1 MTQESSYWVELQK
14 KGSWLF
20 KVPEITK
27 AGIKCNNFP
36 QEIVD
41 LPEQGILTIVS
52 GYTIRTNNKILLAH
66 HSIKSE
72 SYYK

>member
-27 AGIKCNNFP
+27 ARIQCNNFP
-36 QEIVD
+36 QELID
-41 LPEQGILTIVS
+41 LPKQGSLTILS
-52 GYTIRTNNKILLAH
+52 GCNIRTDNKKYL
-66 HSIKSE
+66 
-72 SYYK
+72 